1 MENTIIVEKNSS
13 KKRKNEGKRRNNI
26 SDREFII
33 SSVEETKGEID
44 RLRNNFN
51 FISDPKLVES
61 LIYKE
66 RDAMAR
72 YEYLLG
78 QARKKGIKVDMLY
91 VYNNICQK
99 Y

>member
-1 MENTIIVEKNSS
+1 MQNTIIIEKNNS
-13 KKRKNEGKRRNNI
+13 KKRKKRGSSRNNI
-26 SDREFII
+26 SDRNFII
-33 SSVEETKGEID
+33 KSVEETKGEIE

-51 FISDPKLVES
+51 YISDPKLIES

-78 QARKKGIKVDMLY
+78 QARKKGIKAGMLH
-91 VYNNICQK
+91 VYRNACTM

>member
-1 MENTIIVEKNSS
+1 MENRIIVEKNSA
-13 KKRKNEGKRRNNI
+13 KKRENAGRGRNSI

-33 SSVEETKGEID
+33 NSVEETKSEID
-44 RLRNNFN
+44 ILRNNFD